1 MTLRRKL
8 GFSTV
13 LAVVMGDMLGSGI
26 FFTPGQ
32 LAAVVSSE
40 WQVYAFWLLCGL
52 ITLCGA
58 LTLGELSALLPRPG
72 VAYHALNEAYGPFA
86 GFMQVWMLILVSGP
100 GAIAGVAILFGEL
113 ANDVLAGGGQR
124 AILAFACGAIVF
136 FLLVNLR
143 GADWGGRTQIVL
155 TAIKVAGLAA
165 LIVGGIFIATPAEPV
180 GPEPVAAASGLLD
193 LFRIVG
199 LGIAVVL
206 FTYDGWIDASHI
218 AGEVRDAER
227 NFPLAMGAGVMGIM
241 LIYLL
246 VNFAFLRVVPLEAM
260 REAPTLVA
268 TRVAEAAFGPYG
280 GGLLAAFMT
289 LSIFG
294 ALGGLVMTLP
304 RIYYAAAAEYVGRAG
319 GTVLG
324 PPFRAVAWVSPRSSV
339 PAGAILTG
347 GALAIVALFS
357 FGSFSRIVTFFV
369 VPFQFMNIL
378 MVSSIYRLRP
388 RLGRGGA
395 FSLPGYP
402 VVPAVFIVVM
412 SGFLLAAL
420 VYNPIDSLIGTALTL
435 AGIPVYRMLTRREP
449 PSGAAQP

>member
-1 MTLRRKL
+1 MTLSRKL

-32 LAAVVSSE
+32 LAAVVTSE
-40 WQVYAFWLLCGL
+40 WQVYGFWLLCGL

-58 LTLGELSALLPRPG
+58 LTLGELAALLPRPG
-72 VAYHALNEAYGPFA
+72 VAYHALTEAYGPFA

-113 ANDVLAGGGQR
+113 ATDVVASGGHG
-124 AILAFACGAIVF
+124 AMLAFACGAIVF
-136 FLLVNLR
+136 FVAVNLL

-155 TAIKVAGLAA
+155 TAIKVGGLAA
-165 LIVGGIFIATPAEPV
+165 LIAGGLFVAAPATP
-180 GPEPVAAASGLLD
+180 GPDPAVTGGSLVD
-193 LFRIVG
+193 LVRIVG
-199 LGIAVVL
+199 LGVAIVL

-218 AGEVRDAER
+218 AGEVRNARR
-227 NFPLAMGAGVMGIM
+227 NFPLAMALGVLGIT

-260 REAPTLVA
+260 REEPALVA
-268 TRVAEAAFGPYG
+268 TKVAESAFGEYG
-280 GGLLAAFMT
+280 GALLATFMT

-304 RIYYAAAAEYVGRAG
+304 RIYYAAAAEYVERAG
-319 GTVLG
+319 GTVFG
-324 PPFRAVAWVSPRSSV
+324 PAFRAVAWVSPRSSV

-347 GALAIVALFS
+347 AALAIVALFF

-388 RLGRGGA
+388 RLGSGGV

-402 VVPAVFIVVM
+402 LVPAVFIVVM
-412 SGFLLAAL
+412 AMFLLTAL
-420 VYNPIDSLIGTALTL
+420 VYNPLDSMIGTGLTL
-435 AGIPVYRMLTRREP
+435 AGIPVYRVLARGGRPAGE
-449 PSGAAQP
+449 AAR